1 MKNSEIFRTIKSL
14 LGSLV
19 AFALTWF
26 FNMPLPM
33 IILIPIAVY
42 AGVYMI
48 SKPVIKIGSL
58 RLSDVEG
65 EEMKSLMKDA
75 YEDLEILDKTGKKI
89 QDGTVRELAS
99 ELYQS
104 GISIFEHLQ
113 KNPEKIGLARRFI
126 NYYLDTA
133 AGLLGKYQKLIF
145 SRVRGESVEKAKT
158 DIVSGLTILTRAFDQ
173 QYERLMQ
180 GEIMDIT
187 TDVKV
192 LEQTLRS
199 EE

>member
-14 LGSLV
+14 LGSLA

-75 YEDLEILDKTGKKI
+75 YEDLEILDKTGKKFKTA
-89 QDGTVRELAS
+89 QLENS
-99 ELYQS
+99 
-104 GISIFEHLQ
+104 LQ
-113 KNPEKIGLARRFI
+113 NYINPA
-126 NYYLDTA
+126 YPYLST
-133 AGLLGKYQKLIF
+133 
-145 SRVRGESVEKAKT
+145 
-158 DIVSGLTILTRAFDQ
+158 
-173 QYERLMQ
+173 
-180 GEIMDIT
+180 
-187 TDVKV
+187 
-192 LEQTLRS
+192 
-199 EE
+199 

>member
-14 LGSLV
+14 LGSLA